1 MLTQKICSSWLQS
14 PVYAHTYMKLSVCY
28 SDTFKFHISDTD
40 CQVVSLPRLSSKAH
54 PQKQLQSTFSYEKQE
69 CILLFSR
76 EEDFSHRSC
85 LTKLVSVA
93 SCDRIKPEIPLTPF
107 KPLKNLL
114 NMDNRAAPTGSRLQL
129 RQALCLSLEI
139 RTLELFS
146 WKKHTHKPTTTTTTT
161 PNPHTSQKKKSCL
174 LP

>member
-14 PVYAHTYMKLSVCY
+14 RVYAHTYMKLSVCY

-40 CQVVSLPRLSSKAH
+40 CQVVSLPCLSSKAH

-76 EEDFSHRSC
+76 EENFSHRSC

-114 NMDNRAAPTGSRLQL
+114 NMDNGAAPTGSRLQL

-146 WKKHTHKPTTTTTTT
+146 WKKHTHKSP
-161 PNPHTSQKKKSCL
+161 PPHHHHPESPHIPKKKSCL